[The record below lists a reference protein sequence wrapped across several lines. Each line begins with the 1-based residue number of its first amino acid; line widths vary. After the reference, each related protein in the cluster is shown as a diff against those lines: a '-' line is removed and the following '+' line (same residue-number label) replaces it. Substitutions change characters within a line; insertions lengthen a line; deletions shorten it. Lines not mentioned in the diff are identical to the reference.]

1 MSTLEEK
8 FERLAAAD
16 IELLPLMQFPSH
28 FVFARGGFVSLVE
41 RRGRD
46 FGQIGGAGLLMERG
60 FAPLIWRDGEGYFVF
75 KGSEQRATDGQIEQI
90 RQFSSDLRAA
100 LE

>member
-1 MSTLEEK
+1 MSTLDEK
-8 FERLAAAD
+8 FERLVAAG
-16 IELLPLMQFPSH
+16 IELLPLTQFPSH
-28 FVFARGGFVSLVE
+28 FVFTRGGFVSLVE

-46 FGQIGGAGLLMERG
+46 FGQIGGAGLLVERG

-75 KGSEQRATDGQIEQI
+75 KGVEEPATPEQIAQI